1 MGGDGG
7 GQLRAGGG
15 GGGASA
21 KQLDFKTILLLCNA
35 FISRQFDT

>member
-1 MGGDGG
+1 MEGEGG
-7 GQLRAGGG
+7 GCGQWE

-35 FISRQFDT
+35 FISQQFDT